1 RWRLHQGHGDLSRLQ
16 PRLAH
21 VHPHRRHGIPSA
33 DEFEMSN
40 ARKRLDLQAVSL
52 DQAGVGGIAGEA
64 ADTVAAH
71 LALAP
76 VRVEHAHAQVSPVR
90 RKDEDEPVGSD
101 AKARVAHPAGQSGPV
116 DGRLRLGH
124 KIDVDVA
131 VAQPMQLGKTH
142 LPTPP
147 GCSRNVPAFPPAPS
161 TAGPALGRTRSSTRD
176 TPGTPPGNP
185 GKTPRTPQ
193 AVPWR
198 ARPGLHALSVST
210 WPGTRPAPTGA
221 P

>member
-1 RWRLHQGHGDLSRLQ
+1 
-16 PRLAH
+16 
-21 VHPHRRHGIPSA
+21 RHGIPSA

-64 ADTVAAH
+64 ADAVAAH

-76 VRVEHAHAQVSPVR
+76 VRVEDAHAQVSPVR

-101 AKARVAHPAGQSGPV
+101 AKARVAHPAGQGGPV

-124 KIDVDVA
+124 EIDVNVA

-142 LPTPP
+142 RRSPWLQPERAGVSAGAVDGRSGFGKNPLVHP
-147 GCSRNVPAFPPAPS
+147 GHARH
-161 TAGPALGRTRSSTRD
+161 
-176 TPGTPPGNP
+176 TPGKPREDPTYTPGRALA
-185 GKTPRTPQ
+185 GTTRVSRG
-193 AVPWR
+193 VP
-198 ARPGLHALSVST
+198 
-210 WPGTRPAPTGA
+210 
-221 P
+221 